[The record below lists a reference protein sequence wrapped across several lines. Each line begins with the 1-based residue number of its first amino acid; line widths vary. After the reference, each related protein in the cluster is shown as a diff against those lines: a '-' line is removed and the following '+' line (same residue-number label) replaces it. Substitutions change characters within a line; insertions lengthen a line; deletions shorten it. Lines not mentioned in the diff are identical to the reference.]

1 MDRGKREKKEMKGY
15 LYSILP
21 TTPFLLGNSAGG
33 LGALIP
39 IVIGG
44 AIIGIGII
52 GTLVWA
58 LMKFF
63 R

>member
-1 MDRGKREKKEMKGY
+1 MKGY
-15 LYSILP
+15 LYGILS
-21 TTPFLLGNSAGG
+21 TPFLLGNSAGG

-44 AIIGIGII
+44 AIIGLGVISALIWGI
-52 GTLVWA
+52 
-58 LMKFF
+58 MKLF

>member
-1 MDRGKREKKEMKGY
+1 MKGY

>member
-1 MDRGKREKKEMKGY
+1 MKKT
-15 LYSILP
+15 LLL
-21 TTPFLLGNSAGG
+21 TPFLLGNSAGG

-44 AIIGIGII
+44 AIIGLGVIGASIWGI
-52 GTLVWA
+52 
-58 LMKFF
+58 MKFF